1 MLDKSGL
8 STFRDRNARINAC
21 LDHLVQEGWLG
32 AYWLRY
38 ARMISAQIEST
49 DGQPFS
55 RELYLAST
63 FSGDAANGAMEMA
76 NCERRSLRYRIAG
89 RLQSLLLALPNWRGL
104 NPVWNWT
111 FRARDTAHHSAMA
124 SLHYE
129 TLVAYAAQLFS
140 REIREFD
147 LRSPALYGTDRVAIE
162 DRLLSFRTL
171 MHFNTFLRLRE
182 IVDTDTRTVCEIGA
196 GSGELARIFVT
207 SGQIKAY
214 VIVDIPPAL
223 AFSQELFL
231 SEFGAERVSVYDPAR
246 TSVDLTGK
254 QIVCS
259 FLTPDQLA
267 LVPAFDLGLNIAS
280 FGEMAVP
287 IVERYVNTLKRC
299 GFNEFVSINQRLG
312 KTGNAEKIGRLE
324 YEQWMAP
331 AHRVDAAYS
340 FSAYRPKLRLA
351 PDIPDSQGYQLL
363 HFTRID

>member
-1 MLDKSGL
+1 MLDNSGL
-8 STFRDRNARINAC
+8 NTFHDRCARINGC
-21 LDHLVQEGWLG
+21 LDHLVKQGWVG
-32 AYWLRY
+32 TYWLRY
-38 ARMISAQIEST
+38 ARMISAQIKST
-49 DGQPFS
+49 GGQPFS

-63 FSGDAANGAMEMA
+63 FSGDAANGVTGIASAES
-76 NCERRSLRYRIAG
+76 CSLRYRIAG

-111 FRARDTAHHSAMA
+111 FRERGAAHHSAMA

-129 TLVAYAAQLFS
+129 TLVAYAAQLFAS
-140 REIREFD
+140 EIREFD
-147 LRSPALYGTDRVAIE
+147 LRSPTLYGTDRVAIA

-182 IVDTDTRTVCEIGA
+182 VVDAATRTVVEIGA
-196 GSGELARIFVT
+196 GSGELARIFVA
-207 SGQIKAY
+207 SGQITAY

-231 SEFGAERVSVYDPAR
+231 TEFGADRISVYDPAR

-267 LVPAFDLGLNIAS
+267 MVPACDLGLNIAS

-287 IVERYVNTLKRC
+287 IVERYVNTLKQC
-299 GFNEFVSINQRLG
+299 GFTEFVSINQRLG
-312 KTGNAEKIGRLE
+312 KTGNAEKIGRRE
-324 YEQWMAP
+324 YEKWMAP
-331 AHRVDAAYS
+331 AYRIDAAYS

-363 HFTRID
+363 HFRRLD